1 MKEYENNLQNTA
13 VHEAGHAFIH
23 ALLAIP
29 FTYVTI
35 IPDQNVNHYGDTA
48 LGSLMPIWSYCGKE
62 SGSNPCLDPNDFII
76 CFMEDLGIIAG
87 MVAEMLYRKDEM
99 NFTGS
104 KSDLKQL
111 NHNCRNKLPA
121 SIRHKYSSFLIA
133 YAFNLLKQKENY
145 YLILKIAEELLEHKT
160 LSYGQVKK
168 IVNR

>member
-1 MKEYENNLQNTA
+1 MEDDTRNIA
-13 VHEAGHAFIH
+13 VHEAGHAFVH
-23 ALLAIP
+23 ALLSIP

-48 LGSLMPIWSYCGKE
+48 LGYLMPNWSFCGKE
-62 SGSNPCLDPNDFII
+62 SSSNPWRDPNDFTI

-121 SIRHKYSSFLIA
+121 SIRNKYSSFLIA
-133 YAFNLLKQKENY
+133 YA
-145 YLILKIAEELLEHKT
+145 
-160 LSYGQVKK
+160 LSIY
-168 IVNR
+168 